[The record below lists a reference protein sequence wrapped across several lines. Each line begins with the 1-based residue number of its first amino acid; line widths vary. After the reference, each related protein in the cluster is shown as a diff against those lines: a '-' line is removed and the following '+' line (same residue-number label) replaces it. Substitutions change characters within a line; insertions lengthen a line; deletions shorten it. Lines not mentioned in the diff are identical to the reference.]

1 MRGGLCR
8 TAAPPAEEVRRRR
21 VGQPLEPRQA
31 TDSDDDHEDHLGVDG
46 DAGRAEVGEMLHR
59 PGEDPC
65 AHRTEEL
72 SAIAAIRVLGLGVDH

>member
-8 TAAPPAEEVRRRR
+8 TATPPAEEVRRRR
-21 VGQPLEPRQA
+21 VGQPLKPRQA

-46 DAGRAEVGEMLHR
+46 DAGRAEVREMLHR

-72 SAIAAIRVLGLGVDH
+72 SAIAAIMMLGLDVDH